1 MSYNHTVFLSH
12 IYVKG
17 VLTDY
22 AGMIH
27 SIVPECYKMPKL
39 PCMRKLI
46 VTIFFCVSILQVQS
60 QQEYLKEIAFW
71 KSERLAELKSDKG
84 WLNLAGLFWLN
95 EGKQFFGGTVSDA
108 IRFPIPSF
116 PLSVGYYERRG
127 DKVIQV
133 LKKTIDIKVNGTFKK
148 EAVVFHAD
156 SIKQPEL
163 SFASFHWTVIKRED
177 KIGIRFRNLEHP
189 AIKELKEIPCFPI
202 DTSFRV
208 KAKLVRPLLQATI
221 PVENVLGQTTLQFS
235 PGKLHFTISGNSYTL
250 DALTEDDKLFIVFG
264 DATSGKST
272 YPAGRFLYA
281 TMPGEDGITVL
292 DFNKSF
298 NPPCAFTPFATCPL
312 PPKQNVLPLAVTAG
326 EQRAGK
332 Y

>member
-1 MSYNHTVFLSH
+1 MCSFFLLQSLRAQTTYESK
-12 IYVKG
+12 IG
-17 VLTDY
+17 LW
-22 AGMIH
+22 
-27 SIVPECYKMPKL
+27 
-39 PCMRKLI
+39 RK
-46 VTIFFCVSILQVQS
+46 
-60 QQEYLKEIAFW
+60 
-71 KSERLAELKSDKG
+71 ERLKELKSETG
-84 WLNLAGLFWLN
+84 WLNLAGLFWLG
-95 EGKQFFGGTVSDA
+95 EGKQRFGGTVSDA

-116 PLSVGYYERRG
+116 PLRVGYYERRE

-156 SIKQPEL
+156 SMKQPEL
-163 SFASFHWTVIKRED
+163 SFASFRWTVIKRED

-298 NPPCAFTPFATCPL
+298 NPPCAFTPYATCPL
-312 PPKQNVLPLAVTAG
+312 PPKENLLSIAILAG
-326 EQRAGK
+326 EKKAGK

>member
-1 MSYNHTVFLSH
+1 MNYNSIVFESH

-17 VLTDY
+17 VLTGY
-22 AGMIH
+22 SGRIH
-27 SIVPECYKMPKL
+27 PIVPGCNKIPKL

-46 VTIFFCVSILQVQS
+46 VTVFLSVLILQVQS
-60 QQEYLKEIAFW
+60 QQQYLEEIASW
-71 KSERLAELKSDKG
+71 KNERLAELKSDNG

-95 EGKQFFGGTVSDA
+95 EGKQFFGGTASDI

-116 PLSVGYYERRG
+116 PSSVGYYERRG

-133 LKKTIDIKVNGTFKK
+133 LEKTIDTKVNGTFKK

-156 SIKQPEL
+156 SMKQPEL
-163 SFASFHWTVIKRED
+163 SFASFRWTVIKRED

-235 PGKLHFTISGNSYTL
+235 PGKLYFNIGGKSYTL
-250 DALTEDDKLFIVFG
+250 YALTEGDKLFILFG

-281 TMPGEDGITVL
+281 AMPGEDGITIL

-298 NPPCAFTPFATCPL
+298 NPPCAFTPYATCPL
-312 PPKQNVLPLAVTAG
+312 PPKENILSIAIQAG
-326 EQRAGK
+326 EKKAGK